1 MIELSI
7 EIVKIVIFLIPGILS
22 MIILERLTTHKKIEF
37 DRFATYSIVLAFFI
51 YIFHYVFWLITHKLY
66 LLLKWNKP
74 EIDVPELIINRF
86 LNNSEIIHLFS
97 VITVSLVGILLS
109 FFLAYIINNKF
120 VNRIGQCLNVTSK
133 FGDESVWDFFHNK
146 PKKDWVVIRDLK
158 NDIMYYGWISI
169 YSDYGNENDE
179 LILQNVVV
187 YKNSTGELMYEV
199 AEIYIAEKRENL
211 RIEIYENGGN

>member
-1 MIELSI
+1 MSI
-7 EIVKIVIFLIPGILS
+7 I
-22 MIILERLTTHKKIEF
+22 
-37 DRFATYSIVLAFFI
+37 
-51 YIFHYVFWLITHKLY
+51 
-66 LLLKWNKP
+66 
-74 EIDVPELIINRF
+74 
-86 LNNSEIIHLFS
+86 
-97 VITVSLVGILLS
+97 ILLS

-169 YSDYGNENDE
+169 YSDYGNDNDE

>member
-1 MIELSI
+1 M
-7 EIVKIVIFLIPGILS
+7 
-22 MIILERLTTHKKIEF
+22 
-37 DRFATYSIVLAFFI
+37 
-51 YIFHYVFWLITHKLY
+51 
-66 LLLKWNKP
+66 KWNKP
-74 EIDVPELIINRF
+74 EIYVPELIINRF
-86 LNNSEIIHLFS
+86 LNNSEIIDLLS
-97 VITVSLVGILLS
+97 VITVSFVGILLS

-120 VNRIGQCLNVTSK
+120 LNRIGQFLNVTSK

-146 PKKDWVVIRDLK
+146 PKKDWVVVRDLK